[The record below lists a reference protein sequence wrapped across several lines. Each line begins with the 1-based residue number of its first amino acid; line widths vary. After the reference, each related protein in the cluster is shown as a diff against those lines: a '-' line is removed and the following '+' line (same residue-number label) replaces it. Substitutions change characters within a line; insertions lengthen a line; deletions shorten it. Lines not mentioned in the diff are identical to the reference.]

1 MLLLLED
8 VGWGLALGRLG
19 VVCGRSMFWG
29 YIPGRLSCRSIR
41 SASAVTRSTIVF
53 VSYNSGNTLMLS
65 YALNDGKIFES
76 PVVIIL
82 FEDVQNSLYDIFM

>member
-1 MLLLLED
+1 MLLLED

-41 SASAVTRSTIVF
+41 SASAVTHSTIVF

-65 YALNDGKIFES
+65 YAVNSSMTGKS
-76 PVVIIL
+76 SRVL
-82 FEDVQNSLYDIFM
+82 